1 MVQRDSFQ
9 TKPKKTNKSEKVV
22 QVYQE
27 NFSFVRLPPGP
38 VLTAFLASETSK
50 FPTKDTL
57 FLDLKKALYANKG
70 LVEKLGKQTIQYCLL
85 KSFNAHLKTS

>member
-27 NFSFVRLPPGP
+27 NFSFVRLFS

-50 FPTKDTL
+50 FQTKDTL

>member
-9 TKPKKTNKSEKVV
+9 T
-22 QVYQE
+22 QE
-27 NFSFVRLPPGP
+27 NKQVGESRSSLSGEFLFCQASPGP
-38 VLTAFLASETSK
+38 ILTAFLVSETST
-50 FPTKDTL
+50 FQTKDTL